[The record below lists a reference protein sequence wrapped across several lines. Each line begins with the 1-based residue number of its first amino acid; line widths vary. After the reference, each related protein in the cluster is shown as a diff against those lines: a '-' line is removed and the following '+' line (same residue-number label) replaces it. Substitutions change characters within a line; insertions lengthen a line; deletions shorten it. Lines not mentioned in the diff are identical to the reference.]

1 MGFMIMPMTTKYGLA
16 LCRREGDYK
25 MNPSDD
31 LIVKL
36 LANKENWKK
45 LTLELANTKEYELDQ
60 IDKVILQKEKWN

>member
-1 MGFMIMPMTTKYGLA
+1 M
-16 LCRREGDYK
+16 DK